1 MQIPPSPPKAQSECA
16 SDGDDNRFDS
26 LSNTSTATGK
36 ATDLI
41 SANQVNANADTYEE
55 VRLAA

>member
-1 MQIPPSPPKAQSECA
+1 MTARVILMGQS
-16 SDGDDNRFDS
+16 RFRQGKIAER
-26 LSNTSTATGK
+26 TTGK

-41 SANQVNANADTYEE
+41 SANTTNANADVYEE